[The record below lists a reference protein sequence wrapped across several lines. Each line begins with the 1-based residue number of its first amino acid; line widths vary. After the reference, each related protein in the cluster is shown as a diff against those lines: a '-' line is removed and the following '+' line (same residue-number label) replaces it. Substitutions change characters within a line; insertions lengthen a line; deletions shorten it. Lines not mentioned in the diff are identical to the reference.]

1 MKLHMKIR
9 SATHAGVNGGSS
21 KGGGAGGEKRPNGSD
36 TGSMSLTGGGPGSGI
51 ASRTGGRSG
60 NGSGSH
66 TATGGISGGS
76 WTGWSTAGSRGSSTP
91 DAKRFLRLY
100 SVQHSRTVCK
110 PHWIIKH
117 SQCFQ
122 KHFITELK
130 AADSVSL
137 SLSFNGH
144 FSKWTW
150 VSQYQNVSTLN
161 FTGAKDNGGGGDN

>member
-1 MKLHMKIR
+1 MKIR

-60 NGSGSH
+60 NGSVSH

-137 SLSFNGH
+137 SVLMVTFPNGPGLA
-144 FSKWTW
+144 
-150 VSQYQNVSTLN
+150 STRMCPL
-161 FTGAKDNGGGGDN
+161 